1 MVEAK
6 ELRKVIEC
14 VRALRS
20 DTIKLMNDP
29 EPRLKAQ
36 RERIETLR
44 ETLAKEQAVLFAME
58 SRAFNGGEIIDGC
71 NARLA
76 QLHNMMVTI
85 TRKELID
92 RAMRLVG
99 LRREL
104 EENTAEIDEE
114 MIVS

>member
-76 QLHNMMVTI
+76 QLHHLLGLD
-85 TRKELID
+85 TREELIE
-92 RAMRLVG
+92 RAKRLVG

-104 EENTAEIDEE
+104 EENSAKIDEKATAL
-114 MIVS
+114 